1 MRSLIALACVLLVQ
15 TATTAQQVIDL
26 SKTDGGGALM
36 LRSVGGEPVLGAK
49 VVRTV
54 EGSPFFRDEW
64 LNTAMLLPSGVQ
76 YTNVSARL
84 NLMANQVYYL
94 DTRKNEFIAQALIR
108 ELAITDAMGKRYR
121 FLHSRYIDATGLKEG
136 WYQQLSDGTATL
148 YKYYDKIV
156 SSQKPYGSATEEQ
169 TIHTKEKYLV
179 VQDGKFYELKKL
191 KDVPN
196 LFPAKKDA
204 LQSFVGSK
212 ELEGLSTEDKYIA
225 LVRYYNSI
233 LP

>member
-1 MRSLIALACVLLVQ
+1 MRSFIALACLLLAAS
-15 TATTAQQVIDL
+15 THAQQVIDL
-26 SKTDGGGALM
+26 SKTDGGGVLL

-49 VVRTV
+49 VVKTV

-64 LNTAMLLPSGVQ
+64 LNTAMLMPSGVQ

-84 NLMANQVYYL
+84 DLMANQVYYL
-94 DTRKNEFIAQALIR
+94 DTRKNEFIAQAPIR
-108 ELAITDAMGKRYR
+108 ELAITDALGRRYR
-121 FLHSRYIDATGLKEG
+121 FVHSRYIDAPGLKEG

-169 TIHTKEKYLV
+169 TIHTKEKYIMV
-179 VQDGKFYELKKL
+179 HDGKFYELKKL
-191 KDVPN
+191 RDVPN
-196 LFPAKKDA
+196 LFPAKKEA
-204 LQSFVGSK
+204 LQSFVAGK
-212 ELEGLSTEDKYIA
+212 ELGGLSGDEKYIA